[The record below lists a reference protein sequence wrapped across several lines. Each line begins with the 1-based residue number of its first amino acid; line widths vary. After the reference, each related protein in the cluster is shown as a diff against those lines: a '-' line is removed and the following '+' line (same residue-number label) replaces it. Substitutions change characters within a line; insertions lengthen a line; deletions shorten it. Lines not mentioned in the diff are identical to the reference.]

1 MAKAFTAFLLPAV
14 NQFKNYSLITNQI
27 KEVHM
32 SQNKII
38 FLEQKQIPTHYYN
51 IMADSPV
58 PMDPPLHP
66 GTKQPAGPQDLS
78 AIFPM
83 ALIEQEMS
91 RERFIEI
98 PDEVRDLYRLSRP
111 TPLIRAANLENYLDT
126 PAKIYFKYEGAN
138 PTGSHKTNT
147 SYAQAYYNKKAGIK
161 KLVTETGAGQ
171 WGSALAMACKH
182 FDMECEVFMVK
193 VSYNQKPYRKTFM
206 KLFGATVHASPTDLT
221 QAGRAVLAEDPDSPG
236 SLGIAISEAIEVA
249 VQRDDTNYSL
259 GSVLNHVMLHQ
270 TIIGEEARI
279 QMEMAGDY
287 PDIVIGCAGGGSNFA
302 GLAFPFLRDKL
313 NGTKKDLE
321 VIAVEPASCPSLTQ
335 GKYEYD
341 FGDEAGMTPLLKMY
355 TLGHKFIPPKIHAGG
370 LRYHGMAP
378 TISLMYNIGAISAK
392 AYNQLEVFN
401 AAQIFAQTE
410 GIVPAPESSHAIKEA
425 IEQAIKCKESGEA
438 KTILFNLSG
447 HGFLDLGSYEMY
459 LENELTN

>member
-1 MAKAFTAFLLPAV
+1 
-14 NQFKNYSLITNQI
+14 
-27 KEVHM
+27 M
-32 SQNKII
+32 SSNKIV
-38 FLEQKQIPTHYYN
+38 FLEQKQMPTHYYN
-51 IMADSPV
+51 ILADLPV
-58 PMDPPLHP
+58 PMEPPLHP

-83 ALIEQEMS
+83 DLIMQEVS
-91 RERFIEI
+91 QERFIEI
-98 PDEVRDLYRLSRP
+98 PDEVRDLYRISRP
-111 TPLIRAANLENYLDT
+111 TPLVRAANLENELGT

-147 SYAQAYYNKKAGIK
+147 SYPQAYYNKKAGIK

-171 WGSALAMACKH
+171 WGSALSMACKH
-182 FDMECEVFMVK
+182 FGMECEVFMVK
-193 VSYNQKPYRKTFM
+193 VSYNQKPYRRTFM
-206 KLFGATVHASPTDLT
+206 KLFGATVHASPTNLT
-221 QAGRAVLAEDPDSPG
+221 NAGRNVLEKDPDSPG

-270 TIIGEEARI
+270 TIIGEEARK
-279 QMEMAGDY
+279 QMEMVDEY

-302 GLAFPFLRDKL
+302 GLSFPFLRDKL
-313 NGTKKDLE
+313 AGTHKNME

-335 GKYEYD
+335 GKFEYD

-355 TLGHKFIPPKIHAGG
+355 TLGHQFIPPKIHAGG

-378 TISLMYNIGAISAK
+378 TISHLYHHGFITAN
-392 AYNQLEVFN
+392 AYDQVEVFE
-401 AAQIFAQTE
+401 AAQLFAQTE
-410 GIVPAPESSHAIKEA
+410 GLVPAPESAHAVKEA
-425 IEQAIKCKESGEA
+425 IVQALKCKESGEA

-459 LENELTN
+459 LENQL

>member
-1 MAKAFTAFLLPAV
+1 
-14 NQFKNYSLITNQI
+14 
-27 KEVHM
+27 M
-32 SQNKII
+32 SDNKIV
-38 FLEQKQIPTHYYN
+38 FLEQSKMPTHYYN
-51 IMADSPV
+51 ILADLPV
-58 PMDPPLHP
+58 PMDPPLNP
-66 GTKQPAGPQDLS
+66 VTKQPAGPEDLS

-83 ALIEQEMS
+83 DLIMQEVS
-91 RERFIEI
+91 TERYIEI
-98 PDEVRDLYRLSRP
+98 PDEVRDLYRISRP
-111 TPLIRAANLENYLDT
+111 TPLIRAANLEKVLDT

-171 WGSALAMACKH
+171 WGSALSMACKH
-182 FDMECEVFMVK
+182 FGLECEVFMVK
-193 VSYNQKPYRKTFM
+193 VSYNQKPYRRTFM
-206 KLFGATVHASPTDLT
+206 KLFGATVHASPTNLT
-221 QAGRAVLAEDPDSPG
+221 NAGRKVLEADPDSPG

-259 GSVLNHVMLHQ
+259 GSVLNHVLLHQ
-270 TIIGEEARI
+270 TIIGEEAKL
-279 QMEMAGDY
+279 QMEMVDDY

-302 GLAFPFLRDKL
+302 GIAFPFVKDKL
-313 NGTKKDLE
+313 SGAKKNLE
-321 VIAVEPASCPSLTQ
+321 VIAVEPASCPSLTK

-355 TLGHKFIPPKIHAGG
+355 TLGHDFIPPKIHAGG

-378 TISLMYNIGAISAK
+378 SISLLYNQGIISAS
-392 AYNQLEVFN
+392 AYEQLEVFK

-410 GIVPAPESSHAIKEA
+410 GIVPAPESSHAVKEVV
-425 IEQAIKCKESGEA
+425 EQALRCKETGEA

-447 HGFLDLGSYEMY
+447 HGFLDLGAYELY
-459 LENELTN
+459 LENKLNGA

>member
-1 MAKAFTAFLLPAV
+1 
-14 NQFKNYSLITNQI
+14 
-27 KEVHM
+27 M
-32 SQNKII
+32 SSNKIV
-38 FLEQKQIPTHYYN
+38 FLEQSKMPTHYYN
-51 IMADSPV
+51 VLADCPV
-58 PMDPPLHP
+58 EMDPPLHP
-66 GTKQPAGPQDLS
+66 GTKQPAGPQDLA

-83 ALIEQEMS
+83 DLIMQEVTQ
-91 RERFIEI
+91 ERFVEI

-111 TPLIRAANLENYLDT
+111 TPLIRAANLENMLDT

-182 FDMECEVFMVK
+182 FGLECEVYMVK
-193 VSYNQKPYRKTFM
+193 VSYNQKPYRRTFM
-206 KLFGATVHASPTDLT
+206 KLFGATVHASPTNLT
-221 QAGRAVLAEDPDSPG
+221 NAGRNVLAKDPDSPG
-236 SLGIAISEAIEVA
+236 SLGIAISEAIECA

-270 TIIGEEARI
+270 TIIGEETRI
-279 QMEMAGDY
+279 QMEMIDEY

-302 GLAFPFLRDKL
+302 GLSFPFLRDKL
-313 NGTKKDLE
+313 TGLKKNLE
-321 VIAVEPASCPSLTQ
+321 VIAVEPASCPTLTT

-355 TLGHKFIPPKIHAGG
+355 TLGHDFIPPKIHAGG

-378 TISLMYNIGAISAK
+378 TISLLYNIGSISAR
-392 AYNQLEVFN
+392 AYEQVDVFN
-401 AAQIFAQTE
+401 AAQIFSQAE
-410 GIVPAPESSHAIKEA
+410 GIVPAPESAHAIKEA
-425 IEQAIKCKESGEA
+425 IVQALKCKESGET

-447 HGFLDLGSYEMY
+447 HGFLDLGAYELF
-459 LENELTN
+459 LENELEQNGYQTSSGDKL

>member
-1 MAKAFTAFLLPAV
+1 
-14 NQFKNYSLITNQI
+14 
-27 KEVHM
+27 M
-32 SQNKII
+32 SSNKII
-38 FLEQKQIPTHYYN
+38 YLEQSKMPTHYYN
-51 IMADSPV
+51 IQADLPV

-66 GTKQPAGPQDLS
+66 ATKQPVGPQDLS

-83 ALIEQEMS
+83 DLIVQEVS
-91 RERFIEI
+91 QERFIEI
-98 PDEVRDLYRLSRP
+98 PDEVRDLYRISRP
-111 TPLIRAANLENYLDT
+111 TPLIRAAMLENLLDT

-182 FDMECEVFMVK
+182 FDMECEIFMVK

-221 QAGRAVLAEDPDSPG
+221 NAGRNVLAKDPDSPG
-236 SLGIAISEAIEVA
+236 SLGIAISEAIEIA

-270 TIIGEEARI
+270 TIIGEETKL
-279 QMEMAGDY
+279 QMEMAGEY

-302 GLAFPFLRDKL
+302 GMSFPFLRDKL
-313 NGTKKDLE
+313 TGDKKNLE
-321 VIAVEPASCPSLTQ
+321 VIAVEPASCPSLTK
-335 GKYEYD
+335 GKFEYD
-341 FGDEAGMTPLLKMY
+341 FGDEAGMTPLIKMY
-355 TLGHKFIPPKIHAGG
+355 TLGHDFIPPKIHAGG

-378 TISLMYNIGAISAK
+378 TISHLYHLGAISAK
-392 AYNQLEVFN
+392 AYHQLEVFE
-401 AAQIFAQTE
+401 AAQMFAQTE
-410 GIVPAPESSHAIKEA
+410 GIVPAPESSHAVKEA
-425 IEQAIKCKESGEA
+425 IVQALKCKESGEA

-459 LENELTN
+459 LEKELAANGDI

>member
-1 MAKAFTAFLLPAV
+1 
-14 NQFKNYSLITNQI
+14 
-27 KEVHM
+27 
-32 SQNKII
+32 
-38 FLEQKQIPTHYYN
+38 
-51 IMADSPV
+51 MADSPV

-313 NGTKKDLE
+313 NGTKKNLE

>member
-1 MAKAFTAFLLPAV
+1 
-14 NQFKNYSLITNQI
+14 
-27 KEVHM
+27 M
-32 SQNKII
+32 SKNKII
-38 FLEQKQIPTHYYN
+38 FLEQTQMPRYYYN
-51 IMADSPV
+51 IMADSPT

-66 GTKQPAGPQDLS
+66 GTKQPAGPQDLA

-83 ALIEQEMS
+83 DLIMQEMS
-91 RERFIEI
+91 QERFIEI
-98 PDEVRDLYRLSRP
+98 PDEVYDLYRLSRP
-111 TPLIRAANLENYLDT
+111 TPLIRAANLENILDT

-147 SYAQAYYNKKAGIK
+147 SYAQAYYNKKAGTK

-171 WGSALAMACKH
+171 WGSALSMACKH
-182 FDMECEVFMVK
+182 FGMECEVFMVK

-221 QAGRAVLAEDPDSPG
+221 QAGRNVLAQDPDSPG

-270 TIIGEEARI
+270 TIIGEEALL
-279 QMEMAGDY
+279 QMEMAGDF

-302 GLAFPFLRDKL
+302 GLSFPFLRHKLTGDK
-313 NGTKKDLE
+313 KEME
-321 VIAVEPASCPSLTQ
+321 VIAVEPSSCPTLTT

-378 TISLMYNIGAISAK
+378 TISLMYNIGAITAK
-392 AYNQLEVFN
+392 SYDQLEVFG
-401 AAQIFAQTE
+401 AAQMFAQAE
-410 GIVPAPESSHAIKEA
+410 GIVPAPESSHAVKEA
-425 IEQAIKCKESGEA
+425 IVQALKCKESGEA

-447 HGFLDLGSYEMY
+447 HGFLDLGSYEMF

>member
-1 MAKAFTAFLLPAV
+1 
-14 NQFKNYSLITNQI
+14 
-27 KEVHM
+27 M
-32 SQNKII
+32 SSNKIV
-38 FLEQKQIPTHYYN
+38 FLEQKQMPTHYYN
-51 IMADSPV
+51 ILADLPV
-58 PMDPPLHP
+58 PMEPPLHP

-83 ALIEQEMS
+83 DLIMQEVS
-91 RERFIEI
+91 QERFIEI
-98 PDEVRDLYRLSRP
+98 PDEVRDLYRISRP
-111 TPLIRAANLENYLDT
+111 TPLVRAANLENELGT

-147 SYAQAYYNKKAGIK
+147 SYPQAYYNKKAGIK

-171 WGSALAMACKH
+171 WGSALSMACKH
-182 FDMECEVFMVK
+182 FGMECEVFMVK
-193 VSYNQKPYRKTFM
+193 VSYNQKPYRRTFM
-206 KLFGATVHASPTDLT
+206 KLFGATVHASPTNLT
-221 QAGRAVLAEDPDSPG
+221 NAGRNVLEKDPDSPG

-270 TIIGEEARI
+270 TIIGEEARK
-279 QMEMAGDY
+279 QMEMVDEY

-302 GLAFPFLRDKL
+302 GLSFPFLRDKL
-313 NGTKKDLE
+313 VGTHKNME

-335 GKYEYD
+335 GKFEYD

-355 TLGHKFIPPKIHAGG
+355 TLGHQFIPPKIHAGG

-378 TISLMYNIGAISAK
+378 TISHLYHHGFITAN
-392 AYNQLEVFN
+392 AYDQVEVFQ
-401 AAQIFAQTE
+401 AAQLFAQTE
-410 GIVPAPESSHAIKEA
+410 GLVPAPESSHAVKEA
-425 IEQAIKCKESGEA
+425 IVQALKCKESGEA

-459 LENELTN
+459 LENQL

>member
-1 MAKAFTAFLLPAV
+1 
-14 NQFKNYSLITNQI
+14 
-27 KEVHM
+27 M
-32 SQNKII
+32 SKNKII
-38 FLEQKQIPTHYYN
+38 FLEQSKIPTHYYN
-51 IMADSPV
+51 VLADVPV

-83 ALIEQEMS
+83 ELIMQEMS
-91 RERFIEI
+91 QERFIEI

-111 TPLIRAANLENYLDT
+111 TPLIRAAMLENALDT

-182 FDMECEVFMVK
+182 FGLECEVFMVK
-193 VSYNQKPYRKTFM
+193 VSYDQKPYRRTFM
-206 KLFGATVHASPTDLT
+206 KLFDATVHASPTT
-221 QAGRAVLAEDPDSPG
+221 ITNAGRNVLAKDPDSPG
-236 SLGIAISEAIEVA
+236 SLGIAISEAIEIA

-270 TIIGEEARI
+270 TIIGEETRL
-279 QMEMAGDY
+279 QMDMVDEY
-287 PDIVIGCAGGGSNFA
+287 PDIVIACAGGGSNFA

-313 NGTKKDLE
+313 TGAKKNLE
-321 VIAVEPASCPSLTQ
+321 VIAVEPASCPSLTK

-355 TLGHKFIPPKIHAGG
+355 TLGHEFIPPKIHAGG
-370 LRYHGMAP
+370 LRYHGMSPA
-378 TISLMYNIGAISAK
+378 ISLLYNIGAISAK
-392 AYNQLEVFN
+392 AYDQLEVFQ
-401 AAQIFAQTE
+401 AAQLFAQTE

-425 IEQAIKCKESGEA
+425 IVQALKCKETGEA

-447 HGFLDLGSYEMY
+447 HGFLDLGAYELY
-459 LENELTN
+459 LENHLD

>member
-1 MAKAFTAFLLPAV
+1 
-14 NQFKNYSLITNQI
+14 
-27 KEVHM
+27 M
-32 SQNKII
+32 SSNKIV
-38 FLEQKQIPTHYYN
+38 FLDQTKLPTHYYN
-51 IMADSPV
+51 IAADFPTPMA
-58 PMDPPLHP
+58 PPLNP
-66 GTKQPAGPQDLS
+66 ATKQPAGPQDLS

-83 ALIEQEMS
+83 DLIMQEVS
-91 RERFIEI
+91 TERYIEI
-98 PDEVRDLYRLSRP
+98 PDEVRDLYRISRP
-111 TPLIRAANLENYLDT
+111 TPLIRAANLENELDT

-161 KLVTETGAGQ
+161 KIVTETGAGQ

-182 FDMECEVFMVK
+182 FGMECEVFMVN
-193 VSYNQKPYRKTFM
+193 VSYNQKPYRRTFM
-206 KLFGATVHASPTDLT
+206 KLFGASVHSSPSNLT
-221 QAGRAVLAEDPDSPG
+221 KAGRDVLAKDPNSPG

-270 TIIGEEARI
+270 TVIGEETRV
-279 QMEMAGDY
+279 QMEMVGDY
-287 PDIVIGCAGGGSNFA
+287 PDIVIACAGGGSNFA

-313 NGTKKDLE
+313 SGSKKDLE
-321 VIAVEPASCPSLTQ
+321 VIAVEPASCPTLTT
-335 GKYEYD
+335 GKFEYD

-355 TLGHKFIPPKIHAGG
+355 TLGHDFIPPKIHAGG

-378 TISLMYNIGAISAK
+378 TISHLYNLGKITATS
-392 AYNQLEVFN
+392 YEQLEVFK

-425 IEQAIKCKESGEA
+425 IVQALKCKESGEA

-447 HGFLDLGSYEMY
+447 HGFLDLGAYELY
-459 LENELTN
+459 LENKLESNGNGLS

>member
-1 MAKAFTAFLLPAV
+1 
-14 NQFKNYSLITNQI
+14 
-27 KEVHM
+27 M

>member
-1 MAKAFTAFLLPAV
+1 MD
-14 NQFKNYSLITNQI
+14 LIMQ
-27 KEVHM
+27 EV
-32 SQNKII
+32 
-38 FLEQKQIPTHYYN
+38 T
-51 IMADSPV
+51 
-58 PMDPPLHP
+58 
-66 GTKQPAGPQDLS
+66 
-78 AIFPM
+78 
-83 ALIEQEMS
+83 

-111 TPLIRAANLENYLDT
+111 TPLIRAAMLENALDT

-147 SYAQAYYNKKAGIK
+147 SYPQAYYNKKAGIK

-182 FDMECEVFMVK
+182 FGLECEVFMVK
-193 VSYNQKPYRKTFM
+193 VSYDQKPYRKTFM
-206 KLFGATVHASPTDLT
+206 KLFDATVHASPTTLT
-221 QAGRAVLAEDPDSPG
+221 NAGRNVLAKDPDSPG
-236 SLGIAISEAIEVA
+236 SLGIAISEAIEIA

-270 TIIGEEARI
+270 TIIGEEARL
-279 QMEMAGDY
+279 QMEIADAY
-287 PDIVIGCAGGGSNFA
+287 PDIVIACAGGGSNFS

-313 NGTKKDLE
+313 TGTKKNLE

-355 TLGHKFIPPKIHAGG
+355 TLGHEFIPPKIHAGG
-370 LRYHGMAP
+370 LRYHGMSPAV
-378 TISLMYNIGAISAK
+378 SLLYNIGAISAK
-392 AYNQLEVFN
+392 AYEQLEVFQ
-401 AAQIFAQTE
+401 AAQLFAQTE
-410 GIVPAPESSHAIKEA
+410 GIVPAPESAHAIKEA
-425 IEQAIKCKESGEA
+425 IVQALKCKETGEA

-447 HGFLDLGSYEMY
+447 HGFLDLGAYELY
-459 LENELTN
+459 LENKLDQ

>member
-1 MAKAFTAFLLPAV
+1 
-14 NQFKNYSLITNQI
+14 
-27 KEVHM
+27 M
-32 SQNKII
+32 SKNKII
-38 FLEQKQIPTHYYN
+38 FLEQTQMPRYYYN
-51 IMADSPV
+51 IMADSPT

-66 GTKQPAGPQDLS
+66 GTKQPAGPQDLA

-83 ALIEQEMS
+83 DLIMQEMS
-91 RERFIEI
+91 QERFIEI
-98 PDEVRDLYRLSRP
+98 PDEVYDLYRLSRP
-111 TPLIRAANLENYLDT
+111 TPLIRAANLENILDT

-171 WGSALAMACKH
+171 WGSALSMACKH
-182 FDMECEVFMVK
+182 FGMECEVFMVR

-206 KLFGATVHASPTDLT
+206 KLFGATVHASPTKLT
-221 QAGRAVLAEDPDSPG
+221 QAGRNVLAQDPDSPG

-270 TIIGEEARI
+270 TIIGEEALL
-279 QMEMAGDY
+279 QMEMAGEF

-302 GLAFPFLRDKL
+302 GLSFPFLRHKL
-313 NGTKKDLE
+313 TGEKKAME
-321 VIAVEPASCPSLTQ
+321 VIAVEPASCPTLTT

-378 TISLMYNIGAISAK
+378 TISLMYNIGAITAK
-392 AYNQLEVFN
+392 SYDQLEVFG
-401 AAQIFAQTE
+401 AAQMFAQAE
-410 GIVPAPESSHAIKEA
+410 GIVPAPESSHAVKEA
-425 IEQAIKCKESGEA
+425 IVQALKCKESGEA

-447 HGFLDLGSYEMY
+447 HGFLDLGSYEMF

>member
-1 MAKAFTAFLLPAV
+1 
-14 NQFKNYSLITNQI
+14 
-27 KEVHM
+27 M

-221 QAGRAVLAEDPDSPG
+221 QAGKAVLAEDPDSPG

-313 NGTKKDLE
+313 NGTKKNLE

>member
-1 MAKAFTAFLLPAV
+1 MTK
-14 NQFKNYSLITNQI
+14 
-27 KEVHM
+27 
-32 SQNKII
+32 NKII
-38 FLEQKQIPTHYYN
+38 FLEQSKIPTHYYN
-51 IMADSPV
+51 VLADVPV
-58 PMDPPLHP
+58 PMDPPLNP
-66 GTKQPAGPQDLS
+66 ATKQPAGPQDLS

-83 ALIEQEMS
+83 DLILQEVTQ
-91 RERFIEI
+91 ERFIEI

-111 TPLIRAANLENYLDT
+111 TPLIRAAMLENALDT

-147 SYAQAYYNKKAGIK
+147 SYPQAYYNKKAGIK

-182 FDMECEVFMVK
+182 FGLECEVFMVK
-193 VSYNQKPYRKTFM
+193 VSYDQKPYRKTFM
-206 KLFGATVHASPTDLT
+206 KLFGATVHASPTTLT
-221 QAGRAVLAEDPDSPG
+221 NAGRNVLAKDPDSPG
-236 SLGIAISEAIEVA
+236 SLGIAISEAIEIA

-270 TIIGEEARI
+270 TIIGEEARL
-279 QMEMAGDY
+279 QMEMVDEY
-287 PDIVIGCAGGGSNFA
+287 PDIVIACAGGGSNFA

-313 NGTKKDLE
+313 TGSKKNLE

-355 TLGHKFIPPKIHAGG
+355 TLGHEFIPPKIHAGG
-370 LRYHGMAP
+370 LRYHGMSP
-378 TISLMYNIGAISAK
+378 EISLLYNIGAISAK
-392 AYNQLEVFN
+392 AYDQLEVFD
-401 AAQIFAQTE
+401 AAQLFAQTE
-410 GIVPAPESSHAIKEA
+410 GIVPAPESSHAIKET
-425 IEQAIKCKESGEA
+425 IVQALKCKETGEA

-447 HGFLDLGSYEMY
+447 HGFLDLGAYELY
-459 LENELTN
+459 LDNHLD